1 MKFKLFST
9 LGLSFTALALSAQ
22 LGMPTNVTNAEQN
35 VQKTAVETK
44 TTTTQTVN
52 NASAT
57 AKTGLGTLVSQFAG
71 QVSPSALTDE
81 FNKAKTT
88 FQSQA
93 KATAATDIKANS
105 SLLQKLESGL
115 KSTAFTSGWAKI
127 KDKWLNNVKTA
138 ATTKQLAGYLKT
150 LTENVD
156 PKFLGANWEKFKPTF
171 NMALDKIAQ

>member
-35 VQKTAVETK
+35 VQKTELQTQ
-44 TTTTQTVN
+44 TTTTETIN

-57 AKTGLGTLVSQFAG
+57 AKTGLGTLISQFAG
-71 QVSPSALTDE
+71 QVNSSALTDE

-93 KATAATDIKANS
+93 KSTAATDVKANS

-115 KSTAFTSGWAKI
+115 KSTAFTEGWAKI
-127 KDKWLNNVKTA
+127 KDKWLSNVKTA

-150 LTENVD
+150 LTQNVD
-156 PKFLGANWEKFKPTF
+156 PKFLGKNWETFKPTF
-171 NMALDKIAQ
+171 NMALDKMAQ